1 MKLLGTLQKGDNSSN
16 KNAEKIVGLLGE
28 TKISFPL
35 QLQHMMTK
43 FCVLEN
49 MKYGR
54 TIDFGVS
61 MGTQMQF
68 PPFCSK
74 VILLLNCKVPNERLG

>member
-1 MKLLGTLQKGDNSSN
+1 MPK
-16 KNAEKIVGLLGE
+16 KIVGLLGE
-28 TKISFPL
+28 NKNFFSFATTTYDD
-35 QLQHMMTK
+35 QI
-43 FCVLEN
+43 CVLEN

-61 MGTQMQF
+61 MRTQMQF

-74 VILLLNCKVPNERLG
+74 VILLLNCKVPNERLGYTL